1 MRHFK
6 YATLFRSAELPD
18 VGEGSPAPWRRRVAR
33 SLGGAMNNGGD
44 GFTLIELL
52 VVLALIVILASVGL
66 AQYKNSVIYSKQ
78 AVLKDDL
85 FKLNEAID
93 QYYADKGQ
101 YPSSLDSLVSDG
113 YLRAIPVDPFTNSA
127 SSWTTVP
134 AEPDPNNPTAQGGIY
149 AVQSGSDGIA
159 LDGTKYSDWK

>member
-1 MRHFK
+1 MRHSN
-6 YATLFRSAELPD
+6 YSIRLAEWLH
-18 VGEGSPAPWRRRVAR
+18 VGEASREPWRRVVR
-33 SLGGAMNNGGD
+33 SLNRRITGTSA

-85 FKLNEAID
+85 FKLNDAID

-101 YPSSLDSLVSDG
+101 YPNSLESLVTDG
-113 YLRAIPVDPFTNSA
+113 YMRAIPVDPFTNSA
-127 SSWTTVP
+127 TTWQTVP
-134 AEPDPNNPTAQGGIY
+134 AEPDPNNPTALGGIY
-149 AVQSGSDGIA
+149 AVRSGSDGTA
-159 LDGTKYSDWK
+159 LDGTKYADWQ

>member
-1 MRHFK
+1 MRHFN
-6 YATLFRSAELPD
+6 YSTVLRSAELPNAR
-18 VGEGSPAPWRRRVAR
+18 EGSPEPWRRRIAR
-33 SLGGAMNNGGD
+33 SLGGVMNDSGE

-66 AQYKNSVIYSKQ
+66 AQYKNSVTYSKQ

-113 YLRAIPVDPFTNSA
+113 YIRAIPVDPFTNSA
-127 SSWTTVP
+127 SSWQTVP

-149 AVQSGSDGIA
+149 AVQSGSDGTA